1 MPWQEVSAVELRKEF
16 VSLASQEGANVRALC
31 RRFGISPGTGYKW
44 LERARRGEPLE
55 DYSRRPRHSPSRSS
69 QALESQVI
77 ALRQAHP
84 AWGARKLAKRLE
96 VLGVEVPAAS
106 TVHAILVR
114 HGLISAASSEA
125 AHAWQR
131 FEHAQPNDLWQ
142 MDFKGHV
149 PMDRKRCHPL
159 TILDDHSRY
168 AVCLKACP
176 DEREPTVKASLIA
189 AFRRYGLPARMTMD
203 NGSPWGDDSQSY
215 TGLDVWLM
223 GHGIRVSHSRPY
235 HPQTQGKDERFH
247 RTLTAEVLQ
256 GPPFADLNRAQAA
269 FDHWRRIYNTERPHQ
284 ALGMAVPVSRFQ
296 PSGRVYTD
304 IPPPPEYGPEDTVRK
319 VQDQGRISWN
329 GQTWRVGKAFIGE
342 RVALRPAAEADT
354 YDVYWSR
361 IRIARIELQTRTVI
375 TGKRIT

>member
-1 MPWQEVSAVELRKEF
+1 M
-16 VSLASQEGANVRALC
+16 
-31 RRFGISPGTGYKW
+31 
-44 LERARRGEPLE
+44 
-55 DYSRRPRHSPSRSS
+55 
-69 QALESQVI
+69 
-77 ALRQAHP
+77 
-84 AWGARKLAKRLE
+84 
-96 VLGVEVPAAS
+96 
-106 TVHAILVR
+106 
-114 HGLISAASSEA
+114 
-125 AHAWQR
+125 
-131 FEHAQPNDLWQ
+131 
-142 MDFKGHV
+142 
-149 PMDRKRCHPL
+149 
-159 TILDDHSRY
+159 
-168 AVCLKACP
+168 
-176 DEREPTVKASLIA
+176 
-189 AFRRYGLPARMTMD
+189 
-203 NGSPWGDDSQSY
+203 
-215 TGLDVWLM
+215 
-223 GHGIRVSHSRPY
+223 RVSHSRPY

-247 RTLTAEVLQ
+247 RTLKAEVLQ

-269 FDHWRRIYNTERPHQ
+269 FDHRRRIYNTERPHQ

>member
-16 VSLASQEGANVRALC
+16 VALASQAGANVRELC

-44 LERARRGEPLE
+44 LERARCGEPLE
-55 DYSRRPRHSPSRSS
+55 DRSRRPLHSPSRSS
-69 QALESQVI
+69 QAVEREVV

-84 AWGARKLAKRLE
+84 AWGARKLAKRLQ

-106 TVHAILVR
+106 TVHAILAR
-114 HGLISAASSEA
+114 HGLISAQASEA
-125 AHAWQR
+125 AHTWQR

-149 PMDRKRCHPL
+149 ALDRERCHPL

-168 AVCLKACP
+168 AVCLQACA
-176 DEREPTVKASLIA
+176 DERELTVKARLIA
-189 AFRRYGLPARMTMD
+189 AFQRYGLPARMTMD

-215 TGLDVWLM
+215 TRLEVWLM
-223 GHGIRVSHSRPY
+223 RHGIRVSHSRPY

-247 RTLTAEVLQ
+247 RSLNAEVLQ
-256 GPPFADLNRAQAA
+256 GPPFADLGRAQSA
-269 FDHWRRIYNTERPHQ
+269 FDRWRWIYNTERPHQ
-284 ALGMAVPVSRFQ
+284 ALGMEVPASRFR
-296 PSGRVYTD
+296 PSTRTFVEN
-304 IPPPPEYGPEDTVRK
+304 PPPPEYGLSDAVRK
-319 VQDQGRISWN
+319 VQDEGRISWK
-329 GQTWRVGKAFIGE
+329 GRAWRVGKAFIGE
-342 RVALRPAAEADT
+342 RVAVRPAHDADA

-361 IRIARIELQTRTVI
+361 IRIARIELRTRTVI